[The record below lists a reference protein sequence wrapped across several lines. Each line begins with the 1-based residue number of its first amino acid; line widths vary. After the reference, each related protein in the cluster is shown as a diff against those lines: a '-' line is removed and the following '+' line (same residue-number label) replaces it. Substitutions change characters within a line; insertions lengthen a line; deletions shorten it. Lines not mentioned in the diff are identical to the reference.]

1 LLLIELMTAAIQAP
15 HDSLR
20 QSAAVALKMLEGN
33 RIVAAV
39 VEIDRRDIMKPRLE
53 IGR

>member
-1 LLLIELMTAAIQAP
+1 MTAAIQAP

-33 RIVAAV
+33 FRIVAAV
-39 VEIDRRDIMKPRLE
+39 VEIDWRGITKPRLE